1 MICKQRSRFAVFKG
15 IILWAFIVVCTMMIF
30 GFIRDHL
37 PRSGQ
42 AGVPVGPETI
52 GQFFYAIILDLTP
65 LLFLAALLGFVQFW
79 YFPRR
84 LRRKYQMNPVNQGQ
98 CMVNLTKE
106 SVSIDNSAG
115 VSSKSSW
122 NLFDSWFIE
131 KSLLVLKHRSGI
143 YVAMSLAALSEAQQD
158 ELRGI
163 LTAVLPKK

>member
-1 MICKQRSRFAVFKG
+1 
-15 IILWAFIVVCTMMIF
+15 
-30 GFIRDHL
+30 
-37 PRSGQ
+37 
-42 AGVPVGPETI
+42 
-52 GQFFYAIILDLTP
+52 
-65 LLFLAALLGFVQFW
+65 
-79 YFPRR
+79 
-84 LRRKYQMNPVNQGQ
+84 
-98 CMVNLTKE
+98 MVNLTKE